1 MSKTCFAVYKRQ
13 IRHLMVTGCLCRS
26 ERLNN
31 VHYPTE
37 VVGGM
42 IEGAAWL
49 NIVGMVTNR
58 HRLA

>member
-1 MSKTCFAVYKRQ
+1 
-13 IRHLMVTGCLCRS
+13 MVTGCLCRS

-49 NIVGMVTNR
+49 NIAGMVTNR
-58 HRLA
+58 HGLTSALLFQGGERF